1 MSATDGKTIEGI
13 TFDYEK
19 DGVQVRKQVSK
30 KILSS
35 TGTWATIAFQHQDLS
50 HATGEFKDPRVTIAR
65 FKKSENEWKKQSG
78 FNVNSREQ
86 AEGVIEF
93 LRSAFEIE

>member
-1 MSATDGKTIEGI
+1 MTMTDGKTIEGI

-19 DGVQVRKQVSK
+19 DGQQVRKQVSK
-30 KILSS
+30 KVLSS

-50 HATGEFKDPRVTIAR
+50 HASGEFKDSRVTIAR
-65 FKKSENEWKKQSG
+65 YKKSDSDWKKQSG

-86 AEGVIEF
+86 AEGVIAF
-93 LRSAFEIE
+93 LKEAFGIE